1 MADAAYFR
9 LAAHEAQ
16 ALDPQTRLLLE
27 ASAEV
32 PPAPPP
38 PSPRVSR
45 LAASYRSTTSI
56 ASDETTMRGAGP
68 RGSISDQLPSQDGF
82 LPSGEGIVSGPSQ
95 CGCHSY
101 ECQLTRVSDLL
112 RCHLKRDSGTA
123 CNTLSLSFELWSLAI
138 QACAVVLADVDAW
151 RCRRWGLR
159 AAAAAGG
166 PARTSGACSRTTWP
180 WCGRATAA
188 PTAARS

>member
-1 MADAAYFR
+1 MDDVLSLSLYAVTFDLDAAVVGGLSEVDRGSQGAGMADAAYFR

-56 ASDETTMRGAGP
+56 ASDETTMRGIGP

-82 LPSGEGIVSGPSQ
+82 LP
-95 CGCHSY
+95 
-101 ECQLTRVSDLL
+101 
-112 RCHLKRDSGTA
+112 
-123 CNTLSLSFELWSLAI
+123 
-138 QACAVVLADVDAW
+138 
-151 RCRRWGLR
+151 
-159 AAAAAGG
+159 
-166 PARTSGACSRTTWP
+166 
-180 WCGRATAA
+180 
-188 PTAARS
+188 